1 MLREIVTDFVL
12 FSGIEGFIFCLFF
25 EKVGECRRFKW
36 YEWLILSVG
45 NCLISQLLPPLLY
58 QIVCIIW
65 MCSFLHISNNL
76 SILNGLKLSF
86 KSVVFF
92 LICEMVFAMI
102 YEVLFNIDFSVLGNM
117 KTFMFMI
124 LIRLVEILF
133 IFIRR
138 WNIMKIWFGGVV
150 RK

>member
-25 EKVGECRRFKW
+25 EKVGGCRKFKW
-36 YEWLILSVG
+36 YEWLILSIG

-58 QIVCIIW
+58 QFVCIIW
-65 MCSFLHISNNL
+65 ICSFLHISNNL

-92 LICEMVFAMI
+92 LIFEMIFAMI
-102 YEVLFNIDFSVLGNM
+102 YEYIIKIDLFQYNDFMRFLAM
-117 KTFMFMI
+117 
-124 LIRLVEILF
+124 LPIRFLQIAF
-133 IFIRR
+133 IYIFSHIKD
-138 WNIMKIWFGGVV
+138 W
-150 RK
+150 RKSK

>member
-1 MLREIVTDFVL
+1 MLREMVTDFVL

-25 EKVGECRRFKW
+25 EKVGECRKFKW

-58 QIVCIIW
+58 QFICIIW
-65 MCSFLHISNNL
+65 ICSFLHISNNL

-92 LICEMVFAMI
+92 LICEMVFAML
-102 YEVLFNIDFSVLGNM
+102 YELILDIDFTNIDDLKLFAS
-117 KTFMFMI
+117 MI
-124 LIRLVEILF
+124 PVRIIEILF
-133 IFIRR
+133 IRR
-138 WNIMKIWFGGVV
+138 WKAMKIWMGGVV

>member
-1 MLREIVTDFVL
+1 MLREMVTDFVL

-36 YEWLILSVG
+36 YEWLILSIG

-58 QIVCIIW
+58 QVVCIIW
-65 MCSFLHISNNL
+65 ICSFLHITNNL
-76 SILNGLKLSF
+76 SIFNGLKLSF

-92 LICEMVFAMI
+92 LICEMVVSMLYELILNIEFTKIDDLKLFISMI
-102 YEVLFNIDFSVLGNM
+102 PVRI
-117 KTFMFMI
+117 I
-124 LIRLVEILF
+124 EILF
-133 IFIRR
+133 IRR
-138 WNIMKIWFGGVV
+138 WKAMKIWMGGVV